1 MGRRARWLATTAV
14 VVAATAVAAGCG
26 GGGAGGEATVE
37 LGGWVREPLPEV
49 GMVELPE
56 VGNGGAPLSMRA
68 PADGLLLV
76 YFGFASCPDVCPT
89 TLADVGEALEV
100 LGDDAG
106 RVEVAFV
113 TVDPDRDAPDT
124 LEDYLGFFVGD
135 AGRALRT
142 EDPEVLRAA
151 ADRFGAAYEY
161 GVDDKGRVEVSHTA
175 HLYAVDP
182 VGRLLVTWPFGVEPG
197 VLAADMAVLLDEPD
211 VVRGNPADA
220 S

>member
-1 MGRRARWLATTAV
+1 MARRATWLAAV
-14 VVAATAVAAGCG
+14 ALVVAAVGAGCG
-26 GGGAGGEATVE
+26 GGGDQATVE
-37 LGGWVREPLPEV
+37 LGGWVRQPLPEV
-49 GMVELPE
+49 GSVELPD
-56 VGNGGAPLSMRA
+56 VGNDGAPLAMRA

-89 TLADVGEALEV
+89 TLADVGEALEL

-113 TVDPDRDAPDT
+113 TVDPDRDAPDALT
-124 LEDYLGFFVGD
+124 GYLGFFVGD
-135 AGRALRT
+135 AGHALRT
-142 EDPEVLRAA
+142 EDQAVLRAA

-161 GVDDKGRVEVSHTA
+161 GQDDKGRMEVSHTA

-182 VGRLLVTWPFGVEPG
+182 GGRLLVTWPFGVEPG
-197 VLAADMAVLLDEPD
+197 VLAADIAVLLDDPD
-211 VVRGNPADA
+211 VVLGPSAGA